1 LVAGTLVA
9 FVSSLPEFT
18 SSLVAVLTTNDF
30 SSACGNLVGGNIF
43 RTFALGVACIFFI
56 MCMKKAKT
64 TSTQVF
70 LTFIQILVSIVFIL
84 SMFFHESIAGISG
97 FIFMITDIF
106 VILAY
111 VATLFFMVKKDKNT
125 QEGFEIETDS
135 NRVRKLLMK
144 IKISHVMIT
153 FVITSSIIVGSA
165 FCIALSTD

>member
-1 LVAGTLVA
+1 VAGTLVA

-18 SSLVAVLTTNDF
+18 SSLVAVLATGDF
-30 SSACGNLVGGNIF
+30 SGACGNLVGGNIF
-43 RTFALGVACIFFI
+43 RTFALGIVCILFI

-70 LTFIQILVSIVFIL
+70 LTLIQILVSIVFIF

-111 VATLFFMVKKDKNT
+111 AVTLFFMVRKDENLQK
-125 QEGFEIETDS
+125 GLEIESDS
-135 NRVRKLLMK
+135 NRLLKRLMK
-144 IKISHVMIT
+144 IKVSHVMII
-153 FVITSSIIVGSA
+153 FVIASSIIVGSA